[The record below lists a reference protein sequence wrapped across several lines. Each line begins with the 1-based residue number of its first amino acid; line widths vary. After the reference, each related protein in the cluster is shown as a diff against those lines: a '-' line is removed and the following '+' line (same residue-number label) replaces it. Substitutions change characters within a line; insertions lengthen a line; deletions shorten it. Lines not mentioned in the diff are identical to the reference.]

1 MGVTEDLADELAL
14 KVIKY
19 VDASGDDGV
28 ISEIVGILGATSQSA
43 EEAFLTSMRVRRANM
58 AARAHLLNRVKKF
71 QKAGGRRRRGQ
82 GRARNL
88 TAIAIRTGDPRQAG

>member
-19 VDASGDDGV
+19 VDASGDDSV
-28 ISEIVGILGATSQSA
+28 ITEIVGILAATSQSA

-58 AARAHLLNRVKKF
+58 AAREHLLKRVKKY
-71 QKAGGRRRRGQ
+71 QAEQNGGAASADKAD
-82 GRARNL
+82 
-88 TAIAIRTGDPRQAG
+88 T

>member
-19 VDASGDDGV
+19 VDASGDEQV
-28 ISEIVGILGATSQSA
+28 ISEIVKLLGATSQTA

-58 AARAHLLNRVKKF
+58 KARELLLERVKEF
-71 QKAGGRRRRGQ
+71 QAKGA
-82 GRARNL
+82 
-88 TAIAIRTGDPRQAG
+88 TAPETDGA